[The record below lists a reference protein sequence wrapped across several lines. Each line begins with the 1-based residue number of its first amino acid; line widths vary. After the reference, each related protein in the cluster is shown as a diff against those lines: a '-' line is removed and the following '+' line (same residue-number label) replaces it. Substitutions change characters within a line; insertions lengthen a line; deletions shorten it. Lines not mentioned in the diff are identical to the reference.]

1 MDYDPWEE
9 LNIFIESF
17 QPLKELDGFQV
28 DFDSCAVFFDGN
40 RVRVNGPEDWDIQAH
55 TGDKTT
61 TQMVLTVGLSP
72 STVCFRMRSPST
84 CTHMKEITMTKFMHL
99 KEMAHAIQ
107 ERFGGRP

>member
-40 RVRVNGPEDWDIQAH
+40 RVRVNGPEEWDIQAH

-61 TQMVLTVGLSP
+61 TRDGAYHWVESEYGMLPNTVP
-72 STVCFRMRSPST
+72 QY
-84 CTHMKEITMTKFMHL
+84 MHPY
-99 KEMAHAIQ
+99 E
-107 ERFGGRP
+107 GDYND